1 MNREKLENN
10 EKKRILQIGPSIYNS
25 KGGMTTVIN
34 QLYMSKEINK
44 KYDIS
49 VYSSYVDGN
58 ILKRILFSIYSY
70 ILFLFIYKKYDVF
83 HIHLASYGS
92 TFRKGLYINTIDRYN
107 QKIRKKYSNDNE
119 YIQYK
124 KKIILHLHGGAYD
137 KFYYSLN
144 SLKQNKVFKLWEK
157 ADDVIVLSKEWQDF
171 VFRVFEGEIKNISI
185 INNAVKQ
192 AKIDNINIKEKLL
205 SFIFVGRI
213 TKEKGIYEL
222 CSAIKELI
230 TKYPNIKL
238 YIAGSGEEEGN
249 IKSYID
255 KNNLQNNIE
264 LLGWIK
270 EEKQIKYYNKVATLI
285 LPSYYEGLPMVVL
298 EAMAKGKNII
308 ATSVG
313 AIPEVVTEENGIII
327 KAKDTEMLKNAIERT
342 IKNNINGLTIDEV
355 SKNNI
360 KLIRE
365 KYSLDIFIK
374 KVNEIYIKVL
384 K

>member
-10 EKKRILQIGPSIYNS
+10 EKKRILQIGPSIYHS

-34 QLYMSKEINK
+34 QLYTSKEINK

-70 ILFLFIYKKYDVF
+70 ILFLFIYKKYDIF

-119 YIQYK
+119 YIKHK

-144 SLKQNKVFKLWEK
+144 SSEQNKVFKLWEK

-171 VFRVFEGEIKNISI
+171 VFRVFEGKIKNISI

-192 AKIDNINIKEKLL
+192 VKIDNINLKENLL
-205 SFIFVGRI
+205 SFIFLGRI
-213 TKEKGIYEL
+213 TKEKGIYEI
-222 CSAIKELI
+222 CDATKELI
-230 TKYPNIKL
+230 FKYPSIKI
-238 YIAGSGEEEGN
+238 YIGGVGEEMVN
-249 IKSYID
+249 LQNYIE
-255 KNNLQNNIE
+255 KNNLQKNIE

-270 EEKQIKYYNKVATLI
+270 DEEQMKYYNKVATLI

-308 ATSVG
+308 ATNVG
-313 AIPEVVTEENGIII
+313 AIPEVINDKNGIII
-327 KAKDTEMLKNAIERT
+327 KAKDVQMLKKAMEHT
-342 IKNNINGLTIDEV
+342 INNNINGLTIEEV

-374 KVNEIYIKVL
+374 KVNEIYQKAL